1 MITSILYSSPTFEAV
16 DYNERKVAKGDATLL
31 AVENFGY
38 LDVTKDYSAAHL
50 RQYLVD
56 YSKRNDRIKK
66 PQMHVAFSCRG
77 QEMSTE
83 ELVAYARQWLS
94 EMGYADEKQ
103 PLLIYSHN
111 DTDNNHIHV
120 ITSRINPEGK
130 KINHNHERVRSKA
143 FVERT
148 LGVDTLGELN
158 EVVAKSFEYKFESV
172 GQWRAILESSGY
184 DVAEKDGILKIAK
197 NGAYQHSLN
206 LLEVEN
212 RLTKQYEEKNRHKQF
227 RAILLKYRN
236 MSCSQKELQEQM
248 KRKFGVDLVF
258 LGKKDSPRGYLL
270 VDHKEMKVY
279 KGSRILGVDQLL
291 NMETKEDKMKR
302 IDAFIDSQLEEHPRM
317 TGKELHSLLRRYYSA
332 SYKKGIVYFG
342 MSQSELKP
350 YMLEAIKYN
359 TKVKFAKGFSCS
371 TQEEMAA
378 LCHHF
383 KINIA
388 DLPISQINRRAQKE
402 DDLLTISKSIVK
414 LNDTLKARLEA
425 FKAND
430 LDIVYYNNKFFV
442 IDRQGGNISC
452 LDDNGIYLRPEQQP
466 RLKPERLK
474 GMGNNSSSSPQS
486 GGANREFEVGNGGR
500 YDDID
505 DARKLKR

>member
-31 AVENFGY
+31 SVENFGY
-38 LDVTKDYSAAHL
+38 LNVTKDYSAAHL

-120 ITSRINPEGK
+120 ITSRVNPEGK

-158 EVVAKSFEYKFESV
+158 EVVAKSFEYKFESI

-184 DVAEKDGILKIAK
+184 DVAEKDGILKIVK
-197 NGAYQHSLN
+197 NGAYQYSLN

-212 RLTKQYEEKNRHKQF
+212 RLTKQYEEKNRHKQL

-236 MSCSQKELQEQM
+236 LSCSQKELQEQM

-270 VDHKEMKVY
+270 VDHKGKTVY
-279 KGSRILGVDQLL
+279 KGSRVLSIDQLL
-291 NMETKEDKMKR
+291 NFETKEEKMQR
-302 IDAFIDSQLEEHPRM
+302 IDAFIDSLLEEHPRM
-317 TGKELHSLLRRYYSA
+317 TGKELHALLRKYYSA
-332 SYKKGIVYFG
+332 SYKNGVVYFG
-342 MSQSELKP
+342 IYQTELQP
-350 YMLEAIKYN
+350 YMMEAIRYN
-359 TKVKFAKGFSCS
+359 TKLDFVKGFEGSS
-371 TQEEMAA
+371 QEEREA
-378 LCHHF
+378 LCQYF
-383 KINIA
+383 KVYLEDVSIN
-388 DLPISQINRRAQKE
+388 NKGKNE
-402 DDLLTISKSIVK
+402 DYVLNTAKFIVEQ
-414 LNDTLKARLEA
+414 NTTLKSRIEA
-425 FKAND
+425 FNAND
-430 LDIVYYNNKFFV
+430 LDVFCYHDKFFV
-442 IDRQGGNISC
+442 IDRQGKSISC
-452 LDDNGIYLRPEQQP
+452 LDEHGIYLRPERQQM
-466 RLKPERLK
+466 LKPERLK
-474 GMGNNSSSSPQS
+474 VKSNGAALPQS
-486 GGANREFEVGNGGR
+486 GGANREFEVGNEGR